1 MRGCPCGSL
10 KSRLSGLW
18 WARPAA
24 TGGTDKT
31 LLCQEVEQVGR
42 TGGPREFKGW
52 DGLGGVRGA
61 RVRLC
66 PDPLRMQ
73 THTNTVTHPGGGA
86 KDGGQGA
93 ALHQLTEP
101 GGGVKG
107 ADPHQTCGGHHCWVR
122 VLLFDLLSAPAA
134 GTLQQT
140 GGAVEPSTQPH
151 GLWVLLGDG
160 LGFSVWGGC
169 RMSAQN
175 QQTCWEA
182 VSDAQRVLSGPYLE
196 GRSGGVW
203 RTLVTVCGR

>member
-1 MRGCPCGSL
+1 MGWPGRCEGSTGQTV
-10 KSRLSGLW
+10 SRPFGTQ
-18 WARPAA
+18 AR
-24 TGGTDKT
+24 
-31 LLCQEVEQVGR
+31 
-42 TGGPREFKGW
+42 
-52 DGLGGVRGA
+52 
-61 RVRLC
+61 
-66 PDPLRMQ
+66 
-73 THTNTVTHPGGGA
+73 TNTVTHPGGGA

-93 ALHQLTEP
+93 PLHQLTES

-122 VLLFDLLSAPAA
+122 VLLLDLLSAPAA

-160 LGFSVWGGC
+160 LGFSMWGGC

-175 QQTCWEA
+175 EQTCREA

-196 GRSGGVW
+196 GRPGRVW